1 MQEQYNPWRAAEL
14 SQEQNTN
21 MIDGVPNN
29 TAPAPAL
36 PEPEKPK
43 DKVKD
48 YPDPRRGRDREE
60 R

>member
-1 MQEQYNPWRAAEL
+1 
-14 SQEQNTN
+14 

-36 PEPEKPK
+36 PEPEKPR
-43 DKVKD
+43 DKVKE